1 MNSYQMRKQFGCNP
15 DVVAVLVWATQK
27 ALKGYGK
34 THPDS
39 KRQRCTRERD
49 LMLWG
54 ARKVKRCVHDL

>member
-1 MNSYQMRKQFGCNP
+1 MNRYEIRKQFGKSP
-15 DVVAVLVWATQK
+15 DLYAVLVWATQQ
-27 ALKGYGK
+27 ALKGFGK

-54 ARKVKRCVHDL
+54 ARKIKRAI